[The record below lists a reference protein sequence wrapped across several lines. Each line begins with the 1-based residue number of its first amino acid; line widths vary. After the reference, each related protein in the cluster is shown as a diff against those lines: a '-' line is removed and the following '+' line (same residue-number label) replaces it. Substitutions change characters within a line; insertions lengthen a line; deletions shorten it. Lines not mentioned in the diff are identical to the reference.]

1 MLAPLRLSVLRAHD
15 DKACGPAADHAVIG
29 LAALRRLAWLLLMVL
44 VLCASALSP
53 RAGHAQNIEIRE
65 ARVEYQDGGFEL
77 NAGFDFEL
85 SPALEDALHKGI
97 PLYFAVDFQL
107 SRPRW
112 YWFDEKPVSTSR
124 SVRLTFHPLTRQY
137 RVSTG
142 GLQLPFMRLKGALDF
157 IKQVRGWR
165 VFERGDVK
173 LGVPYQAEVRMR
185 LDLSQL
191 PKPFQINAVNTRDWN
206 LSSDWRRFAYTPV
219 AEAPPAPPAPPAPA
233 APVAPA
239 APASPAAPTPAPANG
254 HAASPA
260 NASPAAAAPGQASA
274 PASMPPSA
282 PGAAPGSAP
291 ASAPG
296 PASTPNSSPA
306 SAPGIGNVRPPSP
319 AFGRPVAGMLAPI
332 SLSSLVAEP

>member
-1 MLAPLRLSVLRAHD
+1 MLVPLRLSVLRAHD
-15 DKACGPAADHAVIG
+15 DKACGSAANHADIG
-29 LAALRRLAWLLLMVL
+29 VAALRRLAWLLLMVL
-44 VLCASALSP
+44 VLCAGALSP
-53 RAGHAQNIEIRE
+53 RAGQAQNIEVRE
-65 ARVEYQDGGFEL
+65 ARVEYHDGGFEL
-77 NAGFDFEL
+77 NAAFDFEL

-219 AEAPPAPPAPPAPA
+219 AEAPPAPPPP
-233 APVAPA
+233 PVPA

-254 HAASPA
+254 PA
-260 NASPAAAAPGQASA
+260 
-274 PASMPPSA
+274 
-282 PGAAPGSAP
+282 
-291 ASAPG
+291 
-296 PASTPNSSPA
+296 
-306 SAPGIGNVRPPSP
+306 
-319 AFGRPVAGMLAPI
+319 
-332 SLSSLVAEP
+332 

>member
-1 MLAPLRLSVLRAHD
+1 MSVLRAHD
-15 DKACGPAADHAVIG
+15 DKACGSAANHADIG
-29 LAALRRLAWLLLMVL
+29 VAALRRLAWLLLMVL
-44 VLCASALSP
+44 VLCAGALSP
-53 RAGHAQNIEIRE
+53 RAGQAQNIEVRE
-65 ARVEYQDGGFEL
+65 ARVEYHDGGFEL
-77 NAGFDFEL
+77 NAAFDFEL

-219 AEAPPAPPAPPAPA
+219 AEAPPAPPPP
-233 APVAPA
+233 PVPA

-254 HAASPA
+254 PAASPA
-260 NASPAAAAPGQASA
+260 NASAAPAAPAPGQGSG

-282 PGAAPGSAP
+282 PGSAPGSVPGSAP
-291 ASAPG
+291 GSVPG
-296 PASTPNSSPA
+296 GATAPASTPTPAPA
-306 SAPGIGNVRPPSP
+306 SAPGIGNARPPSP
-319 AFGRPVAGMLAPI
+319 ASARTVAGMLAPI

>member
-1 MLAPLRLSVLRAHD
+1 
-15 DKACGPAADHAVIG
+15 
-29 LAALRRLAWLLLMVL
+29 MVL
-44 VLCASALSP
+44 VLCASGLSP
-53 RAGHAQNIEIRE
+53 RAGQAQNIDIRE
-65 ARVEYQDGGFEL
+65 ARIEYQDGGFEL

-165 VFERGDVK
+165 VFERGDVR
-173 LGVPYQAEVRMR
+173 LGAPYQAEVRMR

-219 AEAPPAPPAPPAPA
+219 AEAPPAPPPAPPAPA
-233 APVAPA
+233 APA
-239 APASPAAPTPAPANG
+239 APASPAAPGPAPANG

-260 NASPAAAAPGQASA
+260 NASPAAAAPAPGQASG
-274 PASMPPSA
+274 PASVPPSL
-282 PGAAPGSAP
+282 PGSAP
-291 ASAPG
+291 ASAPN
-296 PASTPNSSPA
+296 PASTPNAPPA
-306 SAPGIGNVRPPSP
+306 SAPGIGNARPPSP
-319 AFGRPVAGMLAPI
+319 ALGRTVAGMLAPI
-332 SLSSLVAEP
+332 SLSSLVAVP

>member
-15 DKACGPAADHAVIG
+15 DKACGSAADRADIG
-29 LAALRRLAWLLLMVL
+29 LAPLRRLAWWLLMVL
-44 VLCASALSP
+44 VLCASGLSP
-53 RAGHAQNIEIRE
+53 RAGQAQNIDIRE
-65 ARVEYQDGGFEL
+65 ARIEYQDGGFEL

-165 VFERGDVK
+165 VFERGDVR
-173 LGVPYQAEVRMR
+173 LGAPYQAEVRMR

-219 AEAPPAPPAPPAPA
+219 AEAPPAPPPAPPAPA
-233 APVAPA
+233 APA
-239 APASPAAPTPAPANG
+239 APASPAAPGPAPANG

-260 NASPAAAAPGQASA
+260 NASPAAAAPAPGQASG
-274 PASMPPSA
+274 PASVPPSL
-282 PGAAPGSAP
+282 PGSAP
-291 ASAPG
+291 ASAPN
-296 PASTPNSSPA
+296 PASTPNAPPA
-306 SAPGIGNVRPPSP
+306 SAPGIGNARPPSP
-319 AFGRPVAGMLAPI
+319 ALGRTVAGMLAPI
-332 SLSSLVAEP
+332 SLSSLVAVP